1 MKNFSTFLNEHMN
14 VFSNSADALLQVNQV
29 AEKIVSALKLGKKVL
44 ICGNGGSAGDAQ
56 HFAAEIVGRFE
67 IGTRPALAAIALST
81 DTSAL
86 TAIGN
91 DFGFEHIF
99 SRQVEALC
107 TKGDVVIG
115 FTTSGHSKNVI
126 EACKT
131 AIKRGALPIIFTG
144 EKSVSLLGSSLLQIN
159 APSTKTAR
167 IQEFHIFCIHCI
179 CALIDEEFGRE

>member
-1 MKNFSTFLNEHMN
+1 MSFSTFLSEHLS
-14 VFSNSADALLQVNQV
+14 VFNKSNDALLQAHQV
-29 AEKIVSALKLGKKVL
+29 AEQIILALKLGKKVL

-67 IGTRPALAAIALST
+67 VGTRPALAAVALST

-91 DFGFEHIF
+91 DFGFEYIF

-107 TKGDVVIG
+107 SSGDVVIG
-115 FTTSGHSKNVI
+115 FTTSGRSKNVI
-126 EACKT
+126 EACK
-131 AIKRGALPIIFTG
+131 AAKKNGALPIIFTG
-144 EKSVSLLGSSLLQIN
+144 EQSVSLLGSVLLQIN

-179 CALIDEEFGRE
+179 CAMIDKEFSRE